1 MIACCPAIRQIRK
14 IYSDMVPRPNIV
26 KDMGRIFFWYPIRWF
41 VRLVP
46 IYFIYWIGGILGDL
60 DYLVSGSGRIHK
72 MAKNLS
78 LAFGGHTKELE
89 KIVRRN
95 LRNHGRN
102 VLEFIKYPQLNSKN
116 IGRFLSFENLEYL
129 ERETSKQKGVILA
142 TAHIGAKQLILVG
155 LGLKGYKLN
164 QINYHMNASELSYV
178 QKNVSQR
185 HRKKI
190 EKSIPAN
197 FISSNKFLRQAIN
210 CLKENQ
216 ILVVAAD
223 GVGLREHM
231 KSGYAAFAFFGNQV
245 LFPSNVISLARR
257 TGSPIVPTFVIRDK
271 RRHRI
276 IFEPAIEMG
285 AESDKD
291 LFRGY
296 IKILE
301 KYIGQYPHLWEFWE
315 EFEPGTLM
323 IKSQGQ
329 RDSVTAESNNAFR
342 SSGQF

>member
-1 MIACCPAIRQIRK
+1 
-14 IYSDMVPRPNIV
+14 MVPRPNIV
-26 KDMGRIFFWYPIRWF
+26 KDMGRLFFWYPIRWL

-46 IYFIYWIGGILGDL
+46 IYYIYWVGGILGDL
-60 DYLVSGSGRIHK
+60 DYLVSGSGRINK

-78 LAFGGHTKELE
+78 LVFGSDTKELK
-89 KIVRRN
+89 KIVRKN
-95 LRNHGRN
+95 LQNHGRN

-116 IGRFLSFENLEYL
+116 MGRFLSFENLEYL
-129 ERETSKQKGVILA
+129 EKEISKQKGVILA

-164 QINYHMNASELSYV
+164 QMNYHMNASELSYV
-178 QKNVSQR
+178 QKNISQR

-190 EKSIPAN
+190 EKSIPAD
-197 FISSNKFLRQAIN
+197 FISSNQFLRPAMN

-223 GVGLREHM
+223 GIGLRAHM
-231 KSGYAAFAFFGNQV
+231 NSGYSAFSFFGNQV
-245 LFPSNVISLARR
+245 LFPSKVISLARR
-257 TGSPIVPTFVIRDK
+257 TGSPIVPTFVIRNK

-285 AESDKD
+285 AESDQD
-291 LFRGY
+291 VFRGY

-315 EFEPGTLM
+315 EFEEGTM
-323 IKSQGQ
+323 MVKSQKQ
-329 RDSVTAESNNAFR
+329 CDSVAAESNNAFS
-342 SSGQF
+342 SSG